1 MKEWSSD
8 KPLAKFVVVMSLSR
22 AALTISVGL
31 EELRVSALSIQDPP
45 NNIIV
50 ERDLT
55 YTLKTL
61 KDYKST
67 GKERKPILDNHISM
81 LGTRFL
87 YVMGLIAT
95 CKQRKCET
103 MKDVQAASKMYTD
116 RVVKGCEMAVE
127 TFLEKN
133 EKALHDKKLL
143 QDLVAEKVDLYQLC
157 KAVGME
163 LSHFLISLQTCILV
177 LFLWSP

>member
-1 MKEWSSD
+1 
-8 KPLAKFVVVMSLSR
+8 
-22 AALTISVGL
+22 
-31 EELRVSALSIQDPP
+31 
-45 NNIIV
+45 
-50 ERDLT
+50 
-55 YTLKTL
+55 
-61 KDYKST
+61 
-67 GKERKPILDNHISM
+67 M

-103 MKDVQAASKMYTD
+103 MKDVQAASKMYAD
-116 RVVKGCEMAVE
+116 HVVKGCEMAVE

>member
-1 MKEWSSD
+1 M
-8 KPLAKFVVVMSLSR
+8 
-22 AALTISVGL
+22 TIPVGL

-45 NNIIV
+45 NNIV
-50 ERDLT
+50 EKRFDI
-55 YTLKTL
+55 YLKSL
-61 KDYKST
+61 KNYKST
-67 GKERKPILDNHISM
+67 GKERKLILDNHISM

-95 CKQRKCET
+95 MSCKQRKCET

-116 RVVKGCEMAVE
+116 RVVKSCVMAVE

-143 QDLVAEKVDLYQLC
+143 QDLVAEKVDLY
-157 KAVGME
+157 
-163 LSHFLISLQTCILV
+163 
-177 LFLWSP
+177 